1 MRTPISKASPRIRP
15 LRLAVTVAA
24 AAALSL
30 TAAACSSGSSSA
42 GGGAT
47 TPASTGSASAA
58 STGSSGA
65 SASSGTGSGGGSA
78 AGKYPWCGPQKASI
92 ALADGFG
99 DNTWRELTRYSAV
112 TIAAQCPSITS
123 YTYTNGEGNTQKAI
137 SDINSL
143 VAQGTNAIVDF
154 PDAGEAMLPAL
165 TKAYQA
171 GTIVVPYRVFPG
183 GKSGSNYT
191 AYISTDF
198 TSAGVLWGN
207 DVAQALNG
215 KGNVVFLGGP
225 PANSQSLAEYQG
237 LQSVFKKYPGIHLL
251 GQSPYN
257 VTNWDPATTQQ
268 VVSSLL
274 SKYPTIDA
282 VVSDFGT
289 ALAASFPEFQKAGRQ
304 IPVIATEDGNSLGCD
319 YASTSASDPGFKLF
333 TVSSQTW
340 MVEYAMR
347 YAIALAT
354 KGTLPSSTDVPQQN
368 FENSVTG
375 NPSKPVCNSS
385 LPPTAIMSSGLTAAQ
400 QQAALKGVIPSLDSL
415 R

>member
-1 MRTPISKASPRIRP
+1 MRVKPAGGTRRGRRRLTIGASAVAV
-15 LRLAVTVAA
+15 LSLAV
-24 AAALSL
+24 
-30 TAAACSSGSSSA
+30 AACGSSGSSGSSA
-42 GGGAT
+42 NGG
-47 TPASTGSASAA
+47 S
-58 STGSSGA
+58 GSSGKV
-65 SASSGTGSGGGSA
+65 SS
-78 AGKYPWCGPQKASI
+78 KYPWCGPKQASI

-112 TIAAQCPSITS
+112 TVAAQCPSITK
-123 YTYTNGEGNTQKAI
+123 YVYTNGEGNTQKAI
-137 SDINSL
+137 GDINSL
-143 VAQGTNAIVDF
+143 VAQGITAIVDF
-154 PDAGEAMLPAL
+154 PDAGKAMLPVL

-183 GKSGSNYT
+183 GTAGQNYN
-191 AYISTDF
+191 AYISTNF
-198 TSAGVLWGN
+198 TSAGVLWGK

-237 LQSVFKKYPGIHLL
+237 LVSVFKNYPGIHII
-251 GQSPYN
+251 GQKPYN

-268 VVSSLL
+268 VVASLL
-274 SKYPTIDA
+274 SKYPKIDA

-289 ALAASFPEFQKAGRQ
+289 ALAASFPQFQKAHRQ

-319 YASTSASDPGFKLF
+319 YASMSASDPNFKLF

-354 KGTLPSSTDVPQQN
+354 KGKVPSSTVVPQQN

-375 NPSKPVCNSS
+375 SPNKPVCDTS
-385 LPPTAIMSSGLTAAQ
+385 LPATAIMSSGLTATQ
-400 QQAALKGVIPSLDSL
+400 QQAALNGVIPSLSSL

>member
-1 MRTPISKASPRIRP
+1 MRTSPSSHARSGIR
-15 LRLAVTVAA
+15 AVRHVVTATAVVA
-24 AAALSL
+24 L
-30 TAAACSSGSSSA
+30 TIAMAACSSGGSSSS
-42 GGGAT
+42 GST
-47 TPASTGSASAA
+47 ASGSGSSASSA
-58 STGSSGA
+58 SGNSGGSSSGA
-65 SASSGTGSGGGSA
+65 GAAS
-78 AGKYPWCGPQKASI
+78 GKYPWCGPQKASI

-112 TIAAQCPSITS
+112 TVAAQCPSVTQ
-123 YTYTNGEGNTQKAI
+123 YTYANGEGNTQKAI

-143 VAQGTNAIVDF
+143 VAQGTNAIVQF

-183 GKSGSNYT
+183 GKAGTNYT

-251 GQSPYN
+251 GQQPYN
-257 VTNWDPATTQQ
+257 VTNWDPAMTQQ
-268 VVSSLL
+268 VVASLL
-274 SKYPTIDA
+274 AKYPTIDA

-289 ALAASFPEFQKAGRQ
+289 ALAASFPQFQKAGRK

-319 YASTSASDPGFKLF
+319 YASMHASDPNFKLF

-347 YAIALAT
+347 YAVALAT
-354 KGTLPSSTDVPQQN
+354 KGHVPSSTVVPQQN

-375 NPSKPVCNSS
+375 SPSKPVCNSS

-400 QQAALKGVIPSLDSL
+400 QQAALKGVIPSLESL

>member
-1 MRTPISKASPRIRP
+1 MRTPISKASSRIRP
-15 LRLAVTVAA
+15 VRLAGIVAA
-24 AAALSL
+24 AAAVCLA
-30 TAAACSSGSSSA
+30 AAACSSGSSNGGGSSSGSAGTSA
-42 GGGAT
+42 GGG
-47 TPASTGSASAA
+47 SAV
-58 STGSSGA
+58 SS
-65 SASSGTGSGGGSA
+65 
-78 AGKYPWCGPQKASI
+78 KYPWCGPQKASI

-112 TIAAQCPSITS
+112 TVAAQCPSITG

-143 VAQGTNAIVDF
+143 VAQGTTAIVDF

-171 GTIVVPYRVFPG
+171 GAIVVPYRVFPG
-183 GKSGSNYT
+183 GKAGQNYS
-191 AYISTDF
+191 AYVSTDF

-207 DVAQALNG
+207 DVATALGG

-237 LQSVFKKYPGIHLL
+237 LQSVFKKYPDIHLL
-251 GQSPYN
+251 GQQPYN

-274 SKYPTIDA
+274 SKYPTINA

-289 ALAASFPEFQKAGRQ
+289 ALAASFPAFQKAGRQ

-319 YASTSASDPGFKLF
+319 YATMSASDPGFKLF

-354 KGTLPSSTDVPQQN
+354 KGTVPSSTVVPQQN
-368 FENSVTG
+368 FENSVTSS
-375 NPSKPVCNSS
+375 PSKPQCDNA
-385 LPPTAIMSSGLTAAQ
+385 LPPTAIMSSGLTAAE
-400 QQAALKGVIPSLDSL
+400 QQAALKGVIPSLGSL

>member
-1 MRTPISKASPRIRP
+1 MKNSPSSHGRSGIRVA
-15 LRLAVTVAA
+15 RRAITAA
-24 AAALSL
+24 AVATLTIAL
-30 TAAACSSGSSSA
+30 AACSSSGSGSSA
-42 GGGAT
+42 G
-47 TPASTGSASAA
+47 TG
-58 STGSSGA
+58 GSSGGA
-65 SASSGTGSGGGSA
+65 GAASS
-78 AGKYPWCGPQKASI
+78 KYPWCGPQKASI

-112 TIAAQCPSITS
+112 TVAAQCPSVTQ
-123 YTYTNGEGNTQKAI
+123 YTYANGEGNTQKAI

-143 VAQGTNAIVDF
+143 VAQGVNAIVDF
-154 PDAGEAMLPAL
+154 PDAGQAMLPAL

-171 GTIVVPYRVFPG
+171 GAIVVPYRVFPG
-183 GKSGSNYT
+183 GQKGQNYS

-207 DVAQALNG
+207 DVATALNG
-215 KGNVVFLGGP
+215 QGNVVFLGGP

-237 LQSVFKKYPGIHLL
+237 LESVFKKYPGIHLL
-251 GQSPYN
+251 GQQPYN
-257 VTNWDPATTQQ
+257 VTNWDPATTEQ
-268 VVSSLL
+268 VVASLL
-274 SKYPTIDA
+274 SKYPKIDA

-289 ALAASFPEFQKAGRQ
+289 ALAASFPEFQKAGRP

-319 YASTSASDPGFKLF
+319 YLSMHGSDPGFKLF

-354 KGTLPSSTDVPQQN
+354 KGQVPSSTDVPQQN

-375 NPSKPVCNSS
+375 SPSKPQCDAA
-385 LPPTAIMSSGLTAAQ
+385 LPPTAIMSSGLTPAQ
-400 QQAALKGVIPSLDSL
+400 QQAALKGVIPSLGSL

>member
-1 MRTPISKASPRIRP
+1 MRTPTSKASSRIRP
-15 LRLAVTVAA
+15 ARLAAIVAA
-24 AAALSL
+24 AAAVSL
-30 TAAACSSGSSSA
+30 AAACSS
-42 GGGAT
+42 
-47 TPASTGSASAA
+47 
-58 STGSSGA
+58 
-65 SASSGTGSGGGSA
+65 SGGGSGNASSTGTA
-78 AGKYPWCGPQKASI
+78 AGGGSTATAAGGGGASSKYPWCGPQKASI

-112 TIAAQCPSITS
+112 TVAAQCPSITG

-137 SDINSL
+137 SDLNSL
-143 VAQGTNAIVDF
+143 VAQGTTAIVDF
-154 PDAGEAMLPAL
+154 PDAGQAMLPAL

-183 GKSGSNYT
+183 GKAGENYS

-207 DVAQALNG
+207 DVATALNG

-237 LQSVFKKYPGIHLL
+237 LQSVFKKYPDIHLL
-251 GQSPYN
+251 GQQPYN

-274 SKYPTIDA
+274 SKYPTINA

-289 ALAASFPEFQKAGRQ
+289 ALAASFPAFQKAGRQ

-319 YASTSASDPGFKLF
+319 YATMSASNPGFKLF

-354 KGTLPSSTDVPQQN
+354 KGTVPSSTVVPQQN
-368 FENSVTG
+368 FENSVT
-375 NPSKPVCNSS
+375 NSPSKPQCDNA
-385 LPPTAIMSSGLTAAQ
+385 LPPTAIMSSGLTPAE
-400 QQAALKGVIPSLDSL
+400 QQAALKGTIPSLDSL

>member
-1 MRTPISKASPRIRP
+1 MRIPIRKASSRIRP
-15 LRLAVTVAA
+15 PRLAVIAA
-24 AAALSL
+24 AAAAVSL
-30 TAAACSSGSSSA
+30 AAAACSSGSS
-42 GGGAT
+42 
-47 TPASTGSASAA
+47 GSGAA
-58 STGSSGA
+58 SG
-65 SASSGTGSGGGSA
+65 SGTAAAGGSA
-78 AGKYPWCGPQKASI
+78 VSSKYPWCGPQKASI

-112 TIAAQCPSITS
+112 TVAAQCPSITS

-143 VAQGTNAIVDF
+143 VAQGTTAIVDF
-154 PDAGEAMLPAL
+154 PDAGEAMLPVL

-171 GTIVVPYRVFPG
+171 GTIVVPYRVSPG
-183 GKSGSNYT
+183 GQAGQNYS
-191 AYISTDF
+191 AYVSTNF

-207 DVAQALNG
+207 DVATALNG

-237 LQSVFKKYPGIHLL
+237 LESVFKKYPGIHLL
-251 GQSPYN
+251 GQQPYN

-274 SKYPTIDA
+274 SKYPTINA

-289 ALAASFPEFQKAGRQ
+289 ALAASFTDFQKAGRP

-319 YASTSASDPGFKLF
+319 YSTMSASDAGFKLF

-354 KGTLPSSTDVPQQN
+354 KGTVPSSTVVPQQN
-368 FENSVTG
+368 FENSVTSS
-375 NPSKPVCNSS
+375 PSKPQCDNA
-385 LPPTAIMSSGLTAAQ
+385 LPATAIMSSGLTAAQ
-400 QQAALKGVIPSLDSL
+400 QQAALKGVIPSLASL

>member
-1 MRTPISKASPRIRP
+1 MRSLTSKASSRIRP
-15 LRLAVTVAA
+15 LRLAVTMTA

-30 TAAACSSGSSSA
+30 TAAACSSGTTSA

-47 TPASTGSASAA
+47 TPASTGSATA
-58 STGSSGA
+58 STGSGA
-65 SASSGTGSGGGSA
+65 SASSGTGSGAGSA
-78 AGKYPWCGPQKASI
+78 SGKNPWCGPQKASI

-112 TIAAQCPSITS
+112 TVAAQCPSITG

-143 VAQGTNAIVDF
+143 VAQGTTAIVEF

-165 TKAYQA
+165 TKAYKA

-183 GKSGSNYT
+183 GTAGQNYS

-251 GQSPYN
+251 GQQPYN

-274 SKYPTIDA
+274 SKYPAIDA

-354 KGTLPSSTDVPQQN
+354 KGTIPSSTVVPQQN

-375 NPSKPVCNSS
+375 NPSKPVCDAA

-400 QQAALKGVIPSLDSL
+400 QQAALKGVIPSLESL

>member
-1 MRTPISKASPRIRP
+1 MRTPTSKAGSRIRP
-15 LRLAVTVAA
+15 ARLAVTVAA
-24 AAALSL
+24 AAAISL
-30 TAAACSSGSSSA
+30 AAAACSSAGS
-42 GGGAT
+42 
-47 TPASTGSASAA
+47 GSN
-58 STGSSGA
+58 
-65 SASSGTGSGGGSA
+65 SGTGSTAAGGGSA
-78 AGKYPWCGPQKASI
+78 ASSKYPWCGPQKASI

-112 TIAAQCPSITS
+112 TVAAQCPSVTG
-123 YTYTNGEGNTQKAI
+123 YTYANGEGNTQKAI
-137 SDINSL
+137 SDLNSL
-143 VAQGTNAIVDF
+143 VAQGVTAIVDF
-154 PDAGEAMLPAL
+154 PDAGQAMLPAL

-183 GKSGSNYT
+183 GKAGENYS

-207 DVAQALNG
+207 DVATALNG

-251 GQSPYN
+251 GQQPYN

-274 SKYPTIDA
+274 SKYPTINA

-319 YASTSASDPGFKLF
+319 YSSMSASDPGFKLF

-354 KGTLPSSTDVPQQN
+354 KGTVPSSTVVPQQN

-375 NPSKPVCNSS
+375 SPSKPVCDST
-385 LPPTAIMSSGLTAAQ
+385 LPPTAIMSSGLTAAE
-400 QQAALKGVIPSLDSL
+400 QQAALKGVIPTLESL

>member
-1 MRTPISKASPRIRP
+1 MREKPTGA
-15 LRLAVTVAA
+15 LRGRRRLTSGAA
-24 AAALSL
+24 AVAVLALGL
-30 TAAACSSGSSSA
+30 AACSSGGSNSS
-42 GGGAT
+42 G
-47 TPASTGSASAA
+47 
-58 STGSSGA
+58 GSS
-65 SASSGTGSGGGSA
+65 SGGGSA
-78 AGKYPWCGPQKASI
+78 SAVSSKYPWCGPKQASI

-112 TIAAQCPSITS
+112 TVAAQCPSVTK
-123 YTYTNGEGNTQKAI
+123 YVYTNGEGNTQKAI

-143 VAQGTNAIVDF
+143 VAQGITGVVDF
-154 PDAGEAMLPAL
+154 PDAGKAMLPVL

-183 GKSGSNYT
+183 GTAKQNYN
-191 AYISTDF
+191 AYLSTNF
-198 TSAGVLWGN
+198 TSAGVLWGH
-207 DVAQALNG
+207 DVATALHG
-215 KGNVVFLGGP
+215 HGNVVFLGGP
-225 PANSQSLAEYQG
+225 PANSQSLEEYQG
-237 LQSVFKKYPGIHLL
+237 LQRVFKNYPGIHII
-251 GQSPYN
+251 GQKPYN

-268 VVSSLL
+268 VVASLL
-274 SKYPTIDA
+274 SKYPKIDA

-289 ALAASFPEFQKAGRQ
+289 ALAASFPQFQKAGRQ

-319 YASTSASDPGFKLF
+319 WVSMHKSDPNFKLF

-354 KGTLPSSTDVPQQN
+354 KGHLPSSTVVPQQN

-375 NPSKPVCNSS
+375 KPNMPVCNKS
-385 LPPTAIMSSGLTAAQ
+385 LPATAIMSSGLTATQ
-400 QQAALKGVIPSLDSL
+400 QQAALKGVIPSLESL

>member
-1 MRTPISKASPRIRP
+1 MRAKPAGGTRRGRRRLTIGASAVAV
-15 LRLAVTVAA
+15 LSLAVP
-24 AAALSL
+24 
-30 TAAACSSGSSSA
+30 ACGSGSSGS
-42 GGGAT
+42 
-47 TPASTGSASAA
+47 GSAS
-58 STGSSGA
+58 GSSGG
-65 SASSGTGSGGGSA
+65 SSKVSS
-78 AGKYPWCGPQKASI
+78 KYPWCGPKQASI

-112 TIAAQCPSITS
+112 TVAAQCPSITR
-123 YTYTNGEGNTQKAI
+123 YVYANGEGNTQKAI
-137 SDINSL
+137 GDINSL
-143 VAQGTNAIVDF
+143 VAQGITAVVDF
-154 PDAGEAMLPAL
+154 PDAGKAMLPVL

-183 GKSGSNYT
+183 GTAGQNYN
-191 AYISTDF
+191 AYISTNF

-207 DVAQALNG
+207 DVAKALNG

-237 LQSVFKKYPGIHLL
+237 LASVFKNYPGIHII
-251 GQSPYN
+251 GQKPYN

-268 VVSSLL
+268 VMASLL

-289 ALAASFPEFQKAGRQ
+289 ALAASFPQFQKANRK

-319 YASTSASDPGFKLF
+319 YASMSASNPDFKLF

-347 YAIALAT
+347 YAVALAT
-354 KGTLPSSTDVPQQN
+354 KGKVPSSTVVPQQN

-375 NPSKPVCNSS
+375 APSKPVCDKS
-385 LPPTAIMSSGLTAAQ
+385 LPATAIMSSGLTATQ
-400 QQAALKGVIPSLDSL
+400 QQAALNGVIPSLSSL

>member
-1 MRTPISKASPRIRP
+1 MREKPFGWTRQGSRRRRLTAGVSAAAV
-15 LRLAVTVAA
+15 LSLAV
-24 AAALSL
+24 
-30 TAAACSSGSSSA
+30 AACSSGSSS
-42 GGGAT
+42 
-47 TPASTGSASAA
+47 SDNSSA
-58 STGSSGA
+58 SGA
-65 SASSGTGSGGGSA
+65 SKTVSS
-78 AGKYPWCGPQKASI
+78 KLPWCGPKQASI

-112 TIAAQCPSITS
+112 TIAAQCPSITG

-143 VAQGTNAIVDF
+143 VAQGVTAIVDF

-183 GKSGSNYT
+183 GKTGQNYN
-191 AYISTDF
+191 AYVSTDF

-207 DVAQALNG
+207 DVATALNG

-237 LQSVFKKYPGIHLL
+237 LESVFKKYPGIHLL
-251 GQSPYN
+251 GQQPYN
-257 VTNWDPATTQQ
+257 VTNWDPAMTQQ
-268 VVSSLL
+268 VVASLL
-274 SKYPTIDA
+274 SKYPEIDA

-289 ALAASFPEFQKAGRQ
+289 ALAASFPQFQKAGRQ

-319 YASTSASDPGFKLF
+319 YAAMHAADPNFKLF

-340 MVEYAMR
+340 M
-347 YAIALAT
+347 
-354 KGTLPSSTDVPQQN
+354 
-368 FENSVTG
+368 
-375 NPSKPVCNSS
+375 
-385 LPPTAIMSSGLTAAQ
+385 
-400 QQAALKGVIPSLDSL
+400 
-415 R
+415 

>member
-1 MRTPISKASPRIRP
+1 MRKRTTSRTRSGARWS
-15 LRLAVTVAA
+15 RLTVGAA
-24 AAALSL
+24 ALVALSL
-30 TAAACSSGSSSA
+30 TAAACSSGGSSNGGGNSA
-42 GGGAT
+42 GGQT
-47 TPASTGSASAA
+47 SAV
-58 STGSSGA
+58 SS
-65 SASSGTGSGGGSA
+65 
-78 AGKYPWCGPQKASI
+78 KYPWCGPKQASI

-112 TIAAQCPSITS
+112 TVAAQCPSITK
-123 YTYTNGEGNTQKAI
+123 YVYTNGEGNTQKAI

-143 VAQGTNAIVDF
+143 VAQGITAIVDF

-183 GKSGSNYT
+183 GTAGQNYN

-198 TSAGVLWGN
+198 TSAGVLWGH
-207 DVAQALNG
+207 DVVTALHG
-215 KGNVVFLGGP
+215 QGNVVFLGGP

-237 LQSVFKKYPGIHLL
+237 LESVFKNYPGIHLL
-251 GQSPYN
+251 GQKPYN
-257 VTNWDPATTQQ
+257 VTNWDPALTQQ
-268 VVSSLL
+268 VVASLL
-274 SKYPTIDA
+274 SKYPKIDA

-289 ALAASFPEFQKAGRQ
+289 ALAASFPQFQKAGRK
-304 IPVIATEDGNSLGCD
+304 IPVIATEDGNSLACD
-319 YASTSASDPGFKLF
+319 WESMHQTDPGFELF

-354 KGTLPSSTDVPQQN
+354 KGKVPASTVVPQEN

-375 NPSKPVCNSS
+375 IPHKPVCDSS
-385 LPPTAIMSSGLTAAQ
+385 LPATAIMSSGLTAAQ
-400 QQAALKGVIPSLDSL
+400 QQAALNGVIPSLASL